1 MDLRLLSLDL
11 DLSSDRLRD
20 RLLLLKVL
28 SGLEFLD
35 GGLDD
40 DDELSR
46 IASGF
51 LFIF

>member
-11 DLSSDRLRD
+11 DLSSDRL

-40 DDELSR
+40 DDEVSR

-51 LFIF
+51 LLIF